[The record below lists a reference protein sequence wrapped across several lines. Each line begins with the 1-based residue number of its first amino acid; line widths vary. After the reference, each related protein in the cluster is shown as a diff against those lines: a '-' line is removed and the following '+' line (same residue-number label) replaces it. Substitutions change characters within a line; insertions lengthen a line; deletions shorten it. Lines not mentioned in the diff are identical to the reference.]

1 MFSGE
6 SVDSVY
12 LCDELI
18 EDRRPFDLP
27 FSIDFV
33 SIILLQKQFYK
44 KYRNSDACNN
54 MKTRLINYSLD

>member
-33 SIILLQKQFYK
+33 SIILLQKQF
-44 KYRNSDACNN
+44 
-54 MKTRLINYSLD
+54 

>member
-33 SIILLQKQFYK
+33 SIILLQKTVLGKNTEIQTLVITWK
-44 KYRNSDACNN
+44 HG
-54 MKTRLINYSLD
+54 L

>member
-33 SIILLQKQFYK
+33 SIILLQERVLGKNTEIQTLVITWK
-44 KYRNSDACNN
+44 HG
-54 MKTRLINYSLD
+54 L

>member
-6 SVDSVY
+6 SADSVY

-33 SIILLQKQFYK
+33 SIILLQERVLGKNTEIQ
-44 KYRNSDACNN
+44 
-54 MKTRLINYSLD
+54 TLVIT

>member
-44 KYRNSDACNN
+44 NTEIQTLVITWKHG
-54 MKTRLINYSLD
+54 L